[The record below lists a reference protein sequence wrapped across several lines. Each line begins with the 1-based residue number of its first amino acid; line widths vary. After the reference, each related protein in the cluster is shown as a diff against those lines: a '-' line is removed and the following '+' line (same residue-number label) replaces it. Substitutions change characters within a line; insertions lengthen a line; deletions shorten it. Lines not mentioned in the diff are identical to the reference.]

1 MEIAVKQK
9 IVVLY
14 ASEYRVERDDKEGGG
29 FAEGVTLSY
38 LYGDNIQPTLNPNGS
53 MGQRPAKGSV
63 HLTKWPH
70 FVSVPGLYEGDFGMT
85 VDSKGKPTLV
95 LQDVNFLG
103 LVNLAPA
110 EYGEKPPMTA
120 EAVDKPKAA
129 AKKEA

>member
-1 MEIAVKQK
+1 MEVAVKQK
-9 IVVLY
+9 IVILY
-14 ASEYRVERDDKEGGG
+14 ASEYKVERDEKEGGG

-38 LYGDNIQPTLNPNGS
+38 LYGDNIQPTHNPNGS

-63 HLTKWPH
+63 SLSKWPH
-70 FVSVPGLYEGDFGMT
+70 FISVPGLYEGDFGMT

-95 LQDVNFLG
+95 LQDVNFVG

-110 EYGEKPPMTA
+110 EYGEKA
-120 EAVDKPKAA
+120 PKLPAS